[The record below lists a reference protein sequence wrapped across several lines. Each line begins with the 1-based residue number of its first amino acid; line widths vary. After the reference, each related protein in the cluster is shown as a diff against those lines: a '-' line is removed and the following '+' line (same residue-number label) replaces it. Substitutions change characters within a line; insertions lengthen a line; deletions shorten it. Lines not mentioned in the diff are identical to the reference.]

1 MIKPYSKQNIN
12 NEDISTVIK
21 VLKSDFITQG
31 KKISEFEDAIKKYVG
46 CKYAVALSSAS
57 AGLHLAVKS
66 LGLNSKKLSI
76 TSPITFCSTINSV
89 LHCGGDVMFSDIDY
103 FTGNISI
110 SNLKAKL
117 KSKRIKIILPVHFG
131 GLAPDM
137 KEIQKLVKKKNIYII
152 EDAAHSLGAN
162 YKDGSKVGSCKYSD
176 MTVFSFHPV
185 KTITTGEGG
194 VVTTNSKATYDKLIN
209 LRSHGIEKQSK
220 KFINKKYKK
229 LPWYYEVQSL
239 SHHYRITD
247 FQCALGISQ
256 LSRINFFIKRRKEIA
271 KRYDKAFKNSKSFAP
286 LQFELRDNSSNHLY
300 VLLINF
306 SKIKKNKIQI
316 VKDLKKKGIGT
327 QVHYIPLFLHPLY
340 KKKIKTSNI
349 DLKNSLNYY
358 HDALSI
364 PIYPDLKKKEQE
376 KIIKIIKKTIN

>member
-12 NEDISTVIK
+12 SNDISSVIK

-31 KKISEFEDAIKKYVG
+31 KKIFEFENAIKKYVG
-46 CKYAVALSSAS
+46 CKYAVAISSAS

-66 LGLNSKKLSI
+66 LGSNSKELSI

-89 LHCGGDVMFSDIDY
+89 LHCGGDVLFSDIDY

-117 KSKRIKIILPVHFG
+117 KSKKIKIILPVHFG

-137 KEIQKLVKKKNIYII
+137 KEIKKMVKKKNIYII

-194 VVTTNSKATYDKLIN
+194 VVTTNSKAIYEKLVN

-220 KFINKKYKK
+220 KFVNKRYKK
-229 LPWYYEVQSL
+229 LPWYYEVQNL
-239 SHHYRITD
+239 SYHYRITD

-256 LSRINFFIKRRKEIA
+256 LSRINYFIKRRKEIA
-271 KRYDKAFKNSKSFAP
+271 KRYDKAFKNSKNFAP

-316 VKDLKKKGIGT
+316 VKDLKKRGIGT
-327 QVHYIPLFLHPLY
+327 QVHYIPLFLHPFY
-340 KKKIKTSNI
+340 KKKIKTSNY

-358 HDALSI
+358 RDALSI
-364 PIYPDLKKKEQE
+364 PIYPDLKKNEQE
-376 KIIKIIKKTIN
+376 KIIKIIKKIIY